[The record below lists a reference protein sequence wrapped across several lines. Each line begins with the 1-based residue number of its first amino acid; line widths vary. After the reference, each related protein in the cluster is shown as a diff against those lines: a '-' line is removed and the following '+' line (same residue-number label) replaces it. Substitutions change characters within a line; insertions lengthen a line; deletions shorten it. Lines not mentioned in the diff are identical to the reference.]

1 VGIILMAPP
10 NRRARKYRKIIAGC
24 LYFMWL
30 PMIIFFIRHMKNIPG
45 SEGPRGVM
53 LMVGYSL
60 FSLAEW
66 TLVLLEAAFDTVSIL
81 DFRRFELQVVEI
93 IEEEDEEEAG
103 KTSFRNIILIFRWN
117 PPRGLR
123 GFVRGTGNLQTHFIL
138 RRILK
143 AHVHIRINHMYPFE
157 PCIFDL
163 KS

>member
-1 VGIILMAPP
+1 
-10 NRRARKYRKIIAGC
+10 
-24 LYFMWL
+24 
-30 PMIIFFIRHMKNIPG
+30 MIIFFIRHMKNIPG

-81 DFRRFELQVVEI
+81 DFRRFELQVVET

-103 KTSFRNIILIFRWN
+103 KTSFRNIILILRGN

-123 GFVRGTGNLQTHFIL
+123 GFVRGTGNLQTHFIP

-143 AHVHIRINHMYPFE
+143 AHVYILINHMYPFE
-157 PCIFDL
+157 PCIYSTSKARCNFVARAGSNGPWGQMAIYHHKMAHL
-163 KS
+163 